1 MFFLLT
7 LTANVIGK
15 TAEKDWRVNDGVVS
29 VVSSQHPYNQAWVEA
44 TDEIQKGVWQVM
56 PVQEGWDH
64 LDFIGLDTNDTS
76 RSQGELK
83 NFWHSIA
90 EDLVKSEE
98 TTK

>member
-1 MFFLLT
+1 MLSVKLLKKIGASMMVSSLLFLLNIHT
-7 LTANVIGK
+7 TKPG
-15 TAEKDWRVNDGVVS
+15 WR
-29 VVSSQHPYNQAWVEA
+29 QQMKYK
-44 TDEIQKGVWQVM
+44 KGVWQVM

-76 RSQGELK
+76 RSQDELK

>member
-1 MFFLLT
+1 
-7 LTANVIGK
+7 
-15 TAEKDWRVNDGVVS
+15 
-29 VVSSQHPYNQAWVEA
+29 

-76 RSQGELK
+76 RSQDELK